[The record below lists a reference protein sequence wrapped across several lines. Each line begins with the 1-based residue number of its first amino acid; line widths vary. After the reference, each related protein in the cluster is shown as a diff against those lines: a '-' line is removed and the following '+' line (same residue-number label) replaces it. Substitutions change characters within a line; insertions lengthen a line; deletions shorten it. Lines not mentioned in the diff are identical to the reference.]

1 MLLNEKLYVDKA
13 RRFAERVRR
22 ESGDDPNAAVERAYL
37 IALARKPTSEERAAA
52 TRFLAAPAKAAGG
65 PDQALADFCHAL
77 LNLNEFV
84 YVD

>member
-1 MLLNEKLYVDKA
+1 
-13 RRFAERVRR
+13 
-22 ESGDDPNAAVERAYL
+22 VERAYL
-37 IALARKPTSEERAAA
+37 IALSRKPTSEERTAA
-52 TRFLAAPAKAAGG
+52 TRFLAAQAKTAGG